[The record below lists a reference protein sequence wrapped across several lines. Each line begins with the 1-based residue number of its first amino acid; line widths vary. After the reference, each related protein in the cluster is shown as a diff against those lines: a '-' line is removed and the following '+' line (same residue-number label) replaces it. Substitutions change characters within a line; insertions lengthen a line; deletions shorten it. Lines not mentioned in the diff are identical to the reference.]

1 MMKRNNFYA
10 LLASVML
17 AATAGLMTACTSN
30 DDNPATPSGPS
41 ESVIKEKIVGKWK
54 AITQDGKERVTNR
67 HAIMTFFADGTMTY
81 TRSYYSDYWGI
92 QIWAN
97 RAPYTYTVSEN
108 LVTREGLEE
117 NGQMRKTFYEVN
129 SIGNSEME
137 MALTGYVLD
146 GQNYPI
152 KQTNKY
158 KHVTADYS
166 EDIIGL
172 WEATEMTGEQT
183 YNDDNARLAFLTD
196 GTYKYYRKSEAGEWQ
211 LVSTRYV
218 EEYFVDGDFVATRWQ
233 ETGGEMNYEWWDI
246 DEIKDGQMKWSALRE
261 REDGTRFTTTFTW
274 KKVSDI
280 AFLINEENFP
290 DATLREKLTT
300 SVYGI
305 KGDIN
310 RTYNYGDDG
319 VITTEEL
326 EKVVRLSIGYS
337 DIENYEG
344 IELFTELT
352 QLTCPQ
358 TSIKT
363 FDLKLPK
370 LVTLDCSDSK
380 MTKIDMSGCPELKV
394 LLCKYS
400 NSLESI
406 DLSKNTKLEYLECES
421 CALTTLDVSKCT
433 GLMTLSCSD
442 NKLST
447 LDVSNLSKLETLTC
461 TSNQMSALN
470 VSGCT
475 SFNFLDISLNQ
486 LKGEALDAVIANL
499 PLKKELLGT
508 LSVLNNAMGDY
519 EQNEITE
526 SQIAAANAKGWTVY
540 AGGKEYPGTLV
551 NQ

>member
-30 DDNPATPSGPS
+30 DDNPTPSGPS

-54 AITQDGKERVTNR
+54 AVMQDGKERVTNR
-67 HAIMTFFADGTMTY
+67 HAIMTFFDDGTMTY

-97 RAPYTYTVSEN
+97 RAPYTYTVSDN

-211 LVSTRYV
+211 LVSTRDV

-233 ETGGEMNYEWWDI
+233 EKGGEMNYEWWDI

-337 DIENYEG
+337 DIENFEG

-352 QLTCPQ
+352 LLTCPD
-358 TSIKT
+358 TSLKT

-370 LVTLDCSDSK
+370 LVTLNCTDSK

-394 LLCKYS
+394 LDCRRSY
-400 NSLESI
+400 SLESI

-433 GLMTLSCSD
+433 ELLQLVCYR

-447 LDVSNLSKLETLTC
+447 VDVSNLSKLKSL
-461 TSNQMSALN
+461 SVYGNPISALN
-470 VSGCT
+470 ISGCESLNRLT
-475 SFNFLDISLNQ
+475 ITLNQ
-486 LKGEALDAVIANL
+486 LQGEALDTVIANL
-499 PLKKELLGT
+499 PLKTESLGT
-508 LSVLNNAMGDY
+508 FVFMKDLSESV
-519 EQNEITE
+519 ITE
-526 SQIAAANAKGWTVY
+526 AQIAAANARGWTVQI
-540 AGGKEYPGTLV
+540 GSEQYPGTLV
-551 NQ
+551 SE

>member
-17 AATAGLMTACTSN
+17 AATAGLMTSCATE
-30 DDNPATPSGPS
+30 DNPTTPSGPS
-41 ESVIKEKIVGKWK
+41 EAVVKEKIVGKWK
-54 AITQDGKERVTNR
+54 LSEINNRDQVTNGR
-67 HAIMTFFADGTMTY
+67 MILTYNENATLAVSISYFNKETNSYIWRNKQPGIYSIDGNVIKNYLNQSGLYDATPHYIEAISDEAMTMSSTSGGQTIY
-81 TRSYYSDYWGI
+81 TRV
-92 QIWAN
+92 A
-97 RAPYTYTVSEN
+97 
-108 LVTREGLEE
+108 
-117 NGQMRKTFYEVN
+117 
-129 SIGNSEME
+129 
-137 MALTGYVLD
+137 
-146 GQNYPI
+146 
-152 KQTNKY
+152 
-158 KHVTADYS
+158 ADYTS
-166 EDIIGL
+166 DIIGM
-172 WEATEMTGEQT
+172 WEVTEMTGEET
-183 YNDDNARLAFLTD
+183 YNDDNARLAFLAD
-196 GTYKYYRKSEAGEWQ
+196 GTYRYYRKDDTGEWQ
-211 LVSTRYV
+211 LVSTRDV
-218 EEYFVDGDFVATRWQ
+218 EEYFVDGDWMATRWQ
-233 ETGGEMNYEWWDI
+233 EKGGEMNYEWWDI

-261 REDGTRFTTTFTW
+261 REDGTRFKTTFTW
-274 KKVSDI
+274 KKVDDI
-280 AFLINEENFP
+280 AFLIDEEHFP
-290 DATLREKLTT
+290 DATLRKKLTT

-363 FDLKLPK
+363 LDLKLPK
-370 LVTLDCSDSK
+370 LVTLDCSGSK
-380 MTKIDMSGCPELKV
+380 LTKIDMSGCPELKV

-433 GLMTLSCSD
+433 NLMSLSCSD
-442 NKLST
+442 NKLPA

-461 TSNQMSALN
+461 TSNHMSALN
-470 VSGCT
+470 VSGCP
-475 SFNFLDISLNQ
+475 SFSFLDISLNQ
-486 LKGEALDAVIANL
+486 FKGEALDAVIANL

-526 SQIAAANAKGWTVY
+526 TQIAAANDRGWTVQI
-540 AGGKEYPGTLV
+540 GSEQYPGTLV
-551 NQ
+551 SE

>member
-30 DDNPATPSGPS
+30 DDNPTPSGPS

-54 AITQDGKERVTNR
+54 AVMQDGKERVTNR

-97 RAPYTYTVSEN
+97 RAPYTYTVSDN

-211 LVSTRYV
+211 LVSTRDV

-233 ETGGEMNYEWWDI
+233 EKGGEMNYEWWDI

-280 AFLINEENFP
+280 AFLINEEHFP
-290 DATLREKLTT
+290 DATLRKKLTT
-300 SVYGI
+300 PVYHI
-305 KGDIN
+305 KGDYSQ
-310 RTYNYGDDG
+310 TYNFGDDG
-319 VITTEEL
+319 AITTEEL
-326 EKVVRLSIGYS
+326 EKVDGLYIGYS
-337 DIENYEG
+337 NIENLEG
-344 IELFTELT
+344 IELFSELT
-352 QLTCPQ
+352 QLTCLQ
-358 TSIKT
+358 TSVKT
-363 FDLKLPK
+363 FNLKLPK
-370 LVTLDCSDSK
+370 LESLDCSDSK
-380 MTKIDMSGCPELKV
+380 VTKIDMSGCPELKV
-394 LLCKYS
+394 LYCKNS
-400 NSLESI
+400 NSLKSI
-406 DLSKNTKLEYLECES
+406 DLSKNTKLERLDCKS

-433 GLMTLSCSD
+433 NLMTLSCPD
-442 NKLST
+442 NKLSA
-447 LDVSNLSKLETLTC
+447 LDVSNLSKLKALDIYG
-461 TSNQMSALN
+461 NPISALN
-470 VSGCT
+470 ISGCESLNWLIIT
-475 SFNFLDISLNQ
+475 LNQ
-486 LKGEALDAVIANL
+486 LQGEALDIVIANL
-499 PLKKELLGT
+499 PLKTESLGT
-508 LSVLNNAMGDY
+508 FSVMNDLSESV
-519 EQNEITE
+519 ITE
-526 SQIAAANAKGWTVY
+526 TQIAAANDRGWTVQI
-540 AGGKEYPGTLV
+540 GSEQYPGTLV
-551 NQ
+551 SE

>member
-1 MMKRNNFYA
+1 MRTKQFYHVF
-10 LLASVML
+10 LASVML

-30 DDNPATPSGPS
+30 DDNPTPSGPS
-41 ESVIKEKIVGKWK
+41 ESVIKENIVGKWK
-54 AITQDGKERVTNR
+54 AVMQDGKERVTNR

-97 RAPYTYTVSEN
+97 RAPYTYTVSDN

-152 KQTNKY
+152 KQINKY

-183 YNDDNARLAFLTD
+183 YNDDNARLAFLAD
-196 GTYKYYRKSEAGEWQ
+196 GTYKYYRMSEAGEWEV
-211 LVSTRYV
+211 VSTRDV

-233 ETGGEMNYEWWDI
+233 EKGGEMNYEWWDI

-290 DATLREKLTT
+290 DATLREKLMQ
-300 SVYGI
+300 SVYAI
-305 KGDIN
+305 KGIN
-310 RTYNYGDDG
+310 FTTYNFGDDG

-326 EKVVRLSIGYS
+326 EKTYGLFIGFS
-337 DIENYEG
+337 NIENLEG
-344 IELFTELT
+344 IELFTELNS
-352 QLTCPQ
+352 LTCIQ

-370 LVTLDCSDSK
+370 LVSLDCSDSK
-380 MTKIDMSGCPELKV
+380 LTKIDMSGCPELKV
-394 LLCKYS
+394 LYCKYS

-406 DLSKNTKLEYLECES
+406 DLSKNTKLERLDCES

-433 GLMTLSCSD
+433 NLMSLGCSN
-442 NKLST
+442 NKLSA

-461 TSNQMSALN
+461 TSNHMSALN
-470 VSGCT
+470 VSGCP
-475 SFNFLDISLNQ
+475 SFSFLDISLNQ

-508 LSVLNNAMGDY
+508 LMSDY
-519 EQNEITE
+519 EQNGITE

>member
-17 AATAGLMTACTSN
+17 AATAGLMTACTIHE
-30 DDNPATPSGPS
+30 DNPATPNGPS
-41 ESVIKEKIVGKWK
+41 ESVIKENIIGKWK
-54 AITQDGKERVTNR
+54 AITRDGEELTTNVR
-67 HAIMTFFADGTMTY
+67 MMFSFNADGT
-81 TRSYYSDYWGI
+81 S
-92 QIWAN
+92 
-97 RAPYTYTVSEN
+97 TVSTSRFISITNSYIWRNKQTGTFAIEGGKLKN
-108 LVTREGLEE
+108 QLDVTDG
-117 NGQMRKTFYEVN
+117 YEVAIYNIDAISDNQLQMTMEN
-129 SIGNSEME
+129 STLNRKSVYNRI
-137 MALTGYVLD
+137 
-146 GQNYPI
+146 
-152 KQTNKY
+152 
-158 KHVTADYS
+158 TADYS

-172 WEATEMTGEQT
+172 WEGVEMTGDET
-183 YNDDNARLAFLTD
+183 YGNADARIAYLPD
-196 GTYKYYRKSEAGEWQ
+196 GTYRYYQKNSEGEWEVKAGQ
-211 LVSTRYV
+211 EVS
-218 EEYFVDGDFVATRWQ
+218 EYNVDGDWLATRWQ

-326 EKVVRLSIGYS
+326 EKVDGLYIGYS
-337 DIENYEG
+337 DIENLEG

-352 QLTCPQ
+352 LLTCPD
-358 TSIKT
+358 TSLKT

-370 LVTLDCSDSK
+370 LVTLNCTDSK

-394 LLCKYS
+394 LDCRRSY
-400 NSLESI
+400 SLESI

-433 GLMTLSCSD
+433 ELLQLVCYR

-447 LDVSNLSKLETLTC
+447 VDVSNLSKLKSL
-461 TSNQMSALN
+461 SVYGNPISALN
-470 VSGCT
+470 ISGCESLNRLT
-475 SFNFLDISLNQ
+475 ITLNQ
-486 LKGEALDAVIANL
+486 LQGEALDTVIANL
-499 PLKKELLGT
+499 PLKTESLGT
-508 LSVLNNAMGDY
+508 FSVMNDLSESV
-519 EQNEITE
+519 ITE
-526 SQIAAANAKGWTVY
+526 TQIAAANAKGWTVY

-551 NQ
+551 NE

>member
-1 MMKRNNFYA
+1 MMKKNNFYA

-17 AATAGLMTACTSN
+17 AAMAGLLTSCTSN
-30 DDNPATPSGPS
+30 DDNPTPSGLS
-41 ESVIKEKIVGKWK
+41 ESVIKEKILGKWK
-54 AITQDGKERVTNR
+54 RVKEDGEERGTNNR
-67 HAIMTFFADGTMTY
+67 GVLTYFADGKMTY
-81 TRSYYSDYWGI
+81 SRSSFSDYWTGYK
-92 QIWAN
+92 WYN
-97 RAPYTYTVSEN
+97 ENPFTYVVSGN
-108 LVTREGLEE
+108 VVTREGVEE
-117 NGQMRKTFYEVN
+117 NGRVRKTFEEVAVL
-129 SIGNSEME
+129 SDSEMK
-137 MALTGYVLD
+137 LICTGYLMD
-146 GQNYPI
+146 GQSYSR
-152 KQTNKY
+152 Y
-158 KHVTADYS
+158 KVNEFKRVAVDYS

-172 WEATEMTGEQT
+172 WEGVEMTGDET
-183 YNDDNARLAFLTD
+183 YGNADARIAYLAD
-196 GTYKYYRKSEAGEWQ
+196 GTYRYYQKNDRGEWELKAGQ
-211 LVSTRYV
+211 EMS
-218 EEYFVDGDFVATRWQ
+218 EYNVDGDWLATRWQ
-233 ETGGEMNYEWWDI
+233 EKGGEMNYEWWDI
-246 DEIKDGQMKWSALRE
+246 DEIKDGQMKWSALRV

-326 EKVVRLSIGYS
+326 EKVDRLFIGYS
-337 DIENYEG
+337 DIENFEG

-352 QLTCPQ
+352 LLTCPD
-358 TSIKT
+358 TSLKT

-370 LVTLDCSDSK
+370 LVTLNCTDSK

-394 LLCKYS
+394 LDCRRSY
-400 NSLESI
+400 SLESI

-433 GLMTLSCSD
+433 ELLQLVCYR

-447 LDVSNLSKLETLTC
+447 VDVSNLSKLKSL
-461 TSNQMSALN
+461 SVYGNPISALN
-470 VSGCT
+470 ISGCESLNRLT
-475 SFNFLDISLNQ
+475 ITLNQ
-486 LKGEALDAVIANL
+486 LQGEALDTVIANL
-499 PLKKELLGT
+499 PLKTESLGT
-508 LSVLNNAMGDY
+508 FSVMNDLSESV
-519 EQNEITE
+519 ITE
-526 SQIAAANAKGWTVY
+526 TQIAAANDRGWTVY